1 MRETLEV
8 IEFKAV
14 ASVRKDL
21 IEGRLQIGVDEYP
34 NGVGSYETFQSR
46 PAVQAPPTFGSAYIV
61 MLEGGRLVV
70 ADACDLD
77 ITDQTQPISTTR

>member
-46 PAVQAPPTFGSAYIV
+46 PAVQAPPRFGSAYIV
-61 MLEGGRLVV
+61 MLESGRLVV

-77 ITDQTQPISTTR
+77 ITDQTQPISTTQ